1 MSLPNFQKWN
11 SGDKWAKMSVPDS
24 QENPWVCAATSLE
37 RAGAVKKRL
46 KPYGIT
52 DPRHLVT
59 MLAVLDQHGLFH
71 EGMTPTPEDTSKEI
85 WRRAK
90 RMAKALW
97 RRITNIRKGKERP
110 ADSHEADLAVRW
122 EQLGA
127 SQMRLEEQKV
137 LSEIYQINRGGRII
151 PRYASLESRT
161 VPPQGRRS
169 EPEITHAL
177 QILDRFLR
185 EECSMG
191 TNCRMECLGDI
202 LRSATNLPDFPESVI
217 ERVRSRLSD
226 AETKSPLHNVNYYEA
241 IGVTYQINDDRL
253 KMFGEYQFILNSS
266 DTTVEEKESA
276 ESALEKLVS
285 FH

>member
-1 MSLPNFQKWN
+1 MST
-11 SGDKWAKMSVPDS
+11 SGS
-24 QENPWVCAATSLE
+24 QENPWNLAPISPEQT
-37 RAGAVKKRL
+37 RAVKHRL
-46 KPYGIT
+46 EAYGIT
-52 DPRHLVT
+52 DPRHVAT

-71 EGMTPTPEDTSKEI
+71 EVMTPTPEDTSKEI

-97 RRITNIRKGKERP
+97 RRHTNIRKGKERP

-127 SQMRLEEQKV
+127 PQMRLEEQKV

-151 PRYASLESRT
+151 PRYASLESRK

-191 TNCRMECLGDI
+191 TNCRMECLGVM
-202 LRSATNLPDFPESVI
+202 LRATMNMKDSLGSVI
-217 ERVRSRLSD
+217 ERVRSRLSV
-226 AETKSPLHNVNYYEA
+226 AESKTPLHNVDYYEA
-241 IGVTYQINDDRL
+241 IGVTYKTNDDRL
-253 KMFGEYQFILNSS
+253 KMFGEYQFVLNSS
-266 DTTVEEKESA
+266 DTTVEEKEAA
-276 ESALEKLVS
+276 EAALEQLVS